1 MGDSLWI
8 LQENTTIVKKLYYQ
22 IGEVTQLTGV
32 KPHILRYWE
41 AHFKELRPEKN
52 RAGKRVYTQ
61 QDLDVILKLK
71 ELLKDQKFTTA
82 GAAKVITRK
91 PDAGVPATLPVSA
104 QRELKEIRLF
114 LERMLEHL

>member
-1 MGDSLWI
+1 M
-8 LQENTTIVKKLYYQ
+8 KKLYYQ
-22 IGEVTQLTGV
+22 IGEVTKLTGV

-41 AHFKELRPEKN
+41 AHFKELSPEKN

-82 GAAKVITRK
+82 GAAKVITRR
-91 PDAGVPATLPVSA
+91 PDAYKSSSLPVST
-104 QRELKEIRLF
+104 QRDLKEIRLF
-114 LERMLEHL
+114 LERMLDHL

>member
-1 MGDSLWI
+1 M
-8 LQENTTIVKKLYYQ
+8 KKLYYQ
-22 IGEVTQLTGV
+22 IGEVTKLTGV

-41 AHFKELRPEKN
+41 AHFKELSPDKN

-82 GAAKVITRK
+82 GAAKVITRR
-91 PDAGVPATLPVSA
+91 PDADKSTSLPVST
-104 QRELKEIRLF
+104 QRDLKEIRLF
-114 LERMLEHL
+114 LERMLDHL

>member
-1 MGDSLWI
+1 M
-8 LQENTTIVKKLYYQ
+8 KKLYYQ
-22 IGEVTQLTGV
+22 IGEVTRLTGV

-41 AHFKELRPEKN
+41 AHFKELSPDKN

-91 PDAGVPATLPVSA
+91 PDAAAEPAALPVST

>member
-1 MGDSLWI
+1 M
-8 LQENTTIVKKLYYQ
+8 KKLYYQ
-22 IGEVTQLTGV
+22 IGEVTKLTGV

-41 AHFKELRPEKN
+41 AHFKELSPDKN

-82 GAAKVITRK
+82 GAAKVITRR
-91 PDAGVPATLPVSA
+91 PDADMSTSLPVST
-104 QRELKEIRLF
+104 QRDLKEIRLF
-114 LERMLEHL
+114 LERMLDHL